1 MFSLDIL
8 CSNNFLK
15 SHFGESESAVES
27 CVESCGSFTL
37 VICITERV
45 STSKHVRWLCACAV
59 RVWLSCACVFA
70 IKTMAVRIFR
80 SAKISNFGGIFLPIV
95 HLFRLGSNGF

>member
-1 MFSLDIL
+1 MVDQGAEYCFAGMFSLDIL

-37 VICITERV
+37 VMNV
-45 STSKHVRWLCACAV
+45 QVPAS
-59 RVWLSCACVFA
+59 LSV
-70 IKTMAVRIFR
+70 IHQLRI
-80 SAKISNFGGIFLPIV
+80 L
-95 HLFRLGSNGF
+95 

>member
-1 MFSLDIL
+1 MVDQGAEYCFAGMFSLDIL

-37 VICITERV
+37 VV
-45 STSKHVRWLCACAV
+45 
-59 RVWLSCACVFA
+59 CVLLPE
-70 IKTMAVRIFR
+70 
-80 SAKISNFGGIFLPIV
+80 NGIYNHRCD
-95 HLFRLGSNGF
+95 HLTNTA

>member
-1 MFSLDIL
+1 MVDQGAEYCFAGMFSLDIL

-37 VICITERV
+37 VSILYLTNI
-45 STSKHVRWLCACAV
+45 KHFPC
-59 RVWLSCACVFA
+59 
-70 IKTMAVRIFR
+70 
-80 SAKISNFGGIFLPIV
+80 
-95 HLFRLGSNGF
+95 

>member
-1 MFSLDIL
+1 MISENIYICRCINYQMVDLGAEYCFAGMFSLDIL

-37 VICITERV
+37 V
-45 STSKHVRWLCACAV
+45 
-59 RVWLSCACVFA
+59 
-70 IKTMAVRIFR
+70 
-80 SAKISNFGGIFLPIV
+80 
-95 HLFRLGSNGF
+95 

>member
-1 MFSLDIL
+1 MVDQGAEYCFAGMFSLDIL

-37 VICITERV
+37 VNTIQN
-45 STSKHVRWLCACAV
+45 
-59 RVWLSCACVFA
+59 LS
-70 IKTMAVRIFR
+70 
-80 SAKISNFGGIFLPIV
+80 
-95 HLFRLGSNGF
+95 